1 MLEPRSAGYGGV
13 SVGRA
18 GDGFALWICKN
29 YRESYGIFT
38 SKRHFVQSRS
48 ASPRTE
54 FRHEQDLPL
63 ARRSGYTMG
72 RSIESEKVKLGW
84 TPKVTFNQLV
94 KIMVDAKLQAVE
106 KG

>member
-1 MLEPRSAGYGGV
+1 
-13 SVGRA
+13 
-18 GDGFALWICKN
+18 
-29 YRESYGIFT
+29 
-38 SKRHFVQSRS
+38 
-48 ASPRTE
+48 
-54 FRHEQDLPL
+54 
-63 ARRSGYTMG
+63 MG

>member
-18 GDGFALWICKN
+18 GDGCPLI
-29 YRESYGIFT
+29 YRIIANCTGFSYQNGIL
-38 SKRHFVQSRS
+38 SIMKRLAADRISSRT
-48 ASPRTE
+48 R
-54 FRHEQDLPL
+54 LPL